1 MSVKITKGNKSYLF
15 IASVMSK
22 GLSDKLFCDKAYIP
36 KALFHQ
42 LLTNDLRMF
51 INLRQH
57 MQTYLLNIEDKLL
70 LKIKRCFLIEL
81 PLMY

>member
-15 IASVMSK
+15 IASVISK
-22 GLSDKLFCDKAYIP
+22 GLSDKLFGNKAYIA

-57 MQTYLLNIEDKLL
+57 MQTYLLNI
-70 LKIKRCFLIEL
+70 
-81 PLMY
+81 